1 MIESKHLPR
10 EMVLKRACTPEEKIK
25 NGRERQRLLN
35 DINDIKISMQRIR
48 KNRASHLQSAR
59 NLQQQLDQLVADS
72 VFNKK
77 LEFALDG
84 LGTLVSRG
92 KVNSA
97 GRKIGNALGILAA
110 AVGLTT
116 IEQQIKRT
124 LFRLEGHMLN
134 FEELGKQLT
143 HLEDGMRGMHQ
154 ARNKLTC

>member
-10 EMVLKRACTPEEKIK
+10 EMILKRACTPDEKIK
-25 NGRERQRLLN
+25 NDRERKRLLF
-35 DINDIKISMQRIR
+35 DINDIKNSMKRIR
-48 KNRASHLQSAR
+48 QNRARHLVSAS
-59 NLQQQLDQLVADS
+59 NLQRQLDQLVAKS

-92 KVNSA
+92 KVGSV
-97 GRKIGNALGILAA
+97 GRKIGNALSILAA

-124 LFRLEGHMLN
+124 LFRLEGHMLK
-134 FEELGKQLT
+134 FEDLGKQLT
-143 HLEDGMRGMHQ
+143 HLEDGLKGMHQ
-154 ARNKLTC
+154 ARDNLKC